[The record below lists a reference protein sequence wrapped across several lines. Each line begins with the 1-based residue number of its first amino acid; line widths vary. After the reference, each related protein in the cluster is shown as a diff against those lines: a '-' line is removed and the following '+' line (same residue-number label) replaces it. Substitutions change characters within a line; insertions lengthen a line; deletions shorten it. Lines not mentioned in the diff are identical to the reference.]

1 MSESQNFLKRAGL
14 FIDEVVLEMK
24 KSSWPDKKS
33 LVSHTIIVI
42 VSVLMLGVYIGVS
55 DRVLATLLKWLVPS
69 G

>member
-1 MSESQNFLKRAGL
+1 MSESQNFLKRAGF